1 MSRLRTVVTGLA
13 ATYPLGGVFWD
24 YLQYPL
30 GFQSLGHEVLYL
42 EDTGR
47 WSYDPVAQTF
57 FEDGAANAAYLAREI
72 ARLDPTL
79 AENWF
84 FRDCAGKTYGQNW
97 TKVIEF
103 CKSAD
108 LFVHVSASC
117 KMRDEYFA
125 AARVAFIDSDPM
137 YTQASIPEYSAGT
150 VADDA
155 RERVEML
162 RAHDVFF
169 TFGENVNN
177 PGCRIPRVLFDWIP
191 TRQPIVLDRFEG
203 AGVEVPLA
211 SRRRALTT
219 VMSWEP
225 AEKGPVVEGVTYGGK
240 GIEFERF
247 IGLPA
252 ISAIPLELA
261 LGGKAPIERLRSNG
275 WLIRDAYEVSKDP
288 WVYRDYLAGS
298 FGEWSVAKNAYVASR
313 SGWFSCRT
321 ACYLSLGVPAVV
333 QDSGFG
339 CALPHGEGVLSF
351 STLDEARAAVEQL
364 LADPARHS
372 RTAREIAHEYFDAR
386 KVLSR
391 LIEQAT

>member
-1 MSRLRTVVTGLA
+1 MSRLRIVVTGLA

-24 YLQYPL
+24 YLHYPL

-47 WSYDPVAQTF
+47 WSYNPVVQTF
-57 FEDGAANAAYLAREI
+57 FEDGTANAAYLAREI

-79 AENWF
+79 AKNWF
-84 FRDCAGKTYGQNW
+84 FRDCAGNTWGRPW
-97 TKVIEF
+97 TEVVEF

-117 KMRDEYFA
+117 KMRDEYFTA
-125 AARVAFIDSDPM
+125 SRVAFIDSDPM
-137 YTQASIPEYSAGT
+137 YTQASIPDYAAGT
-150 VADDA
+150 IADDA

-177 PGCRIPRVLFDWIP
+177 PGCRIPRMLFDWIP

-203 AGVEVPLA
+203 TGVEVPLA
-211 SRRRALTT
+211 SRRRVLTT
-219 VMSWEP
+219 VLSWEP
-225 AEKGPVVEGVTYGGK
+225 AEKGPVVEGVAYGGK

-252 ISAIPLELA
+252 RSAIPLELA
-261 LGGKAPIERLRSNG
+261 LGGKAPREHLLANG
-275 WLIRDAYEVSKDP
+275 WLIRGAYEVSKDP
-288 WVYRDYLAGS
+288 WVYRAYLANS
-298 FGEWSVAKNAYVASR
+298 YGEWSVAKNAYVASR

-321 ACYLSLGVPAVV
+321 ACYLALGVPAIV
-333 QDSGFG
+333 QDTGFA
-339 CALPHGEGVLSF
+339 CALPTGEGILKF
-351 STLDEARAAVEQL
+351 STVDEARSAIESVA
-364 LADPARHS
+364 ADPQRHVRAARD
-372 RTAREIAHEYFDAR
+372 IVYEYFDST
-386 KVLSR
+386 KVLNR
-391 LIEQAT
+391 LIAQAA